1 MPPERQPIIA
11 DECGRITL
19 PWSPAMRP
27 GDKYRVYKLGQGS
40 WKLKLVHAESLSAP
54 KFKRVLRVLKDRSRE
69 DIHFRQ
75 YVRHWLSTY
84 RADRG
89 SFTGRIVFR
98 HAVLA
103 KRELFQPPTLFEY
116 SEDYYRGRLVSPPW
130 VQRAI
135 DEAMLGEESRFTFAE
150 LHRSFKRGMQR
161 GRAEAKRRKKLAE
174 KARKAGLQG
183 VDLRMQWSPPE
194 PLGTWFKL
202 E

>member
-1 MPPERQPIIA
+1 
-11 DECGRITL
+11 
-19 PWSPAMRP
+19 MRR
-27 GDKYRVYKLGQGS
+27 GDKYRVYKLGQGA
-40 WKLKLVHAESLSAP
+40 WKLKLAHAESLAAP
-54 KFKRVLRVLKDRSRE
+54 KFKRVLRVLKNRART
-69 DIHFRQ
+69 DIHFRRFI
-75 YVRHWLSTY
+75 RHWLHTF

-135 DEAMLGEESRFTFAE
+135 DEAMLGEETRFTFAE
-150 LHRSFKRGMQR
+150 LRRAFNRGMQR
-161 GRAEAKRRKKLAE
+161 GRAEAKRPKKLADN
-174 KARKAGLQG
+174 ARKAGVQG
-183 VDLRMQWSPPE
+183 VGFKMQWHPPK
-194 PLGTWFKL
+194 PLGIWFKL